1 MLKSAVFSMMLI
13 VVLLLVSLVAYAG
26 SANPNE
32 MIPINAP
39 HPILIAKPVDV
50 SSPNAISMIA
60 VGLLLM
66 LVGRR
71 TRKRMR

>member
-1 MLKSAVFSMMLI
+1 MLKSAVFSMMLV

-26 SANPNE
+26 SANQNE
-32 MIPINAP
+32 MVPIDAP

-50 SSPNAISMIA
+50 SSPGAISMIA

-66 LVGRR
+66 IVGRR